1 MATEQN
7 VAEAKRWF
15 RQAEDDLAAA
25 RILASNQ
32 KFAQACF
39 LCQQSGEKALKA
51 VWFWLDKDPWG
62 HSIVKLI
69 EDLDHETSRVELLKH
84 RNKAANLDRLYI
96 PTRYPNGLPELIPL
110 EAFSDADADL
120 AATAADD
127 ILAVA
132 KEILKL

>member
-7 VAEAKRWF
+7 ITEARRWF
-15 RQAEDDLAAA
+15 RQAEDDLSAA
-25 RILASNQ
+25 RILSANQ

-51 VWFWLDKDPWG
+51 IWYWLDKDPWG

-69 EDLDHETSRVELLKH
+69 EDLDHKTIRSNLLQL
-84 RNKAANLDRLYI
+84 RDRAVNLDRLYI
-96 PTRYPNGLPELIPL
+96 PTRYPNGLPELVPL
-110 EAFSDADADL
+110 EAFSASDSDL
-120 AATAADD
+120 AEKGVRE
-127 ILAVA
+127 ILEAA